1 MDDQIL
7 AAMLK
12 QFAEFLCS
20 EENFEYNITYFNLLY
35 LRHQPILLLLGL
47 IFDPPL
53 V

>member
-20 EENFEYNITYFNLLY
+20 EENFEYNITYFTEYKIPEY
-35 LRHQPILLLLGL
+35 LDYIHKP
-47 IFDPPL
+47 
-53 V
+53 